1 MANKQSEGG
10 SDEDV
15 PYTSGFLSESLFLH
29 NTHTHHAAT
38 NENNDNG
45 RKEDQTVL
53 VTLSPGDVLY
63 LPYDWYHEVVSTP
76 VLTQQEA
83 ENGVAIPMEKD
94 FTAAIN
100 FWQTSL
106 FERDMFTDPVKMKRD
121 QERNWS
127 ILETFAKQE
136 SDRQDGWMYD

>member
-1 MANKQSEGG
+1 M
-10 SDEDV
+10 
-15 PYTSGFLSESLFLH
+15 
-29 NTHTHHAAT
+29 
-38 NENNDNG
+38 
-45 RKEDQTVL
+45 L